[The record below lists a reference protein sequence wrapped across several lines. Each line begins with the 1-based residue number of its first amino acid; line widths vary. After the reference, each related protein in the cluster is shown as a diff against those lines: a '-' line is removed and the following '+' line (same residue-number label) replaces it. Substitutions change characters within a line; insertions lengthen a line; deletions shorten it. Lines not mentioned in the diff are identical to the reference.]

1 MSKVTIHYA
10 KIAEYIGMKTRH
22 MKVPFSGTFELT
34 PRCNMN
40 CRMCYIRMTPDEMA
54 NIGRELTVDEWLRLA
69 QEAVDAGMVMLLLTG
84 GEPILYKGFKELY
97 LKLRK
102 MGLFISINSNGT
114 MLTDEWIEFFK
125 ENPPAKFNIT
135 LYGGCNETYQRLC
148 RNPKGFDQ
156 VKAAI
161 EKLQENHIEILLNCT
176 ITNHNIDDLEKM
188 VAFSKEHDLQIHA
201 TTYNFPPV
209 RKEGVEDLALCRPT
223 PTEAADHRVRLNWY
237 TSKNKQVF
245 LDFAHQI
252 LNQEYSNAADA
263 ESHCETE
270 EGDGILCAAGRSNFW
285 ITWDGR
291 MLPCGIIPNES
302 IFVRERSFIEVWNE
316 ITESA
321 ANIRL
326 SAECKNCKKK
336 ALCAPCAA
344 KMASETGAF
353 DQTPRYLCE
362 CTDEYI
368 RLLKEAVNHL
378 EQEDN

>member
-22 MKVPFSGTFELT
+22 LKVPFSGTFELT

-54 NIGRELTVDEWLRLA
+54 KIGHELTVDEWLRLA

-102 MGLFISINSNGT
+102 MGVFISINSNGT
-114 MLTDEWIEFFK
+114 MLNDEWLEFFK

-161 EKLQENHIEILLNCT
+161 EKLQENNIEILLNCT
-176 ITNHNIDDLEKM
+176 ITNHNIDDLEEM
-188 VAFSKEHDLQIHA
+188 VAFANEHNLQIHA

-209 RKEGVEDLALCRPT
+209 RKEGVDELALCRPT

-252 LNQEYSNAADA
+252 LNQDYSNATDA

-291 MLPCGIIPNES
+291 MLPCGIIPNEAVT
-302 IFVRERSFIEVWNE
+302 IKNRSFDDVWND

-326 SAECKNCKKK
+326 SVECKNCKKK
-336 ALCAPCAA
+336 SLCAPCAA
-344 KMASETGAF
+344 KMSSETSSF
-353 DQTPRYLCE
+353 DETPKYLCE

-368 RLLKEAVNHL
+368 RLLKEAVKYL
-378 EQEDN
+378 EQENN